1 MLLRITKKKVF
12 TSTEKKYEGLKK
24 NQPTM
29 LSRLRLYNRQHL
41 STISRD
47 VVIQG
52 DVQINDDMLTLLNST
67 GDSLVL
73 SNAGSGDGY
82 LSVSSSHMYFRQGS
96 AAALSYS
103 ADDVTVWK
111 DLKLDASHQLVLKGD
126 LGHDTLLS
134 TSGNGNDFVLN
145 VEDAGDSILFQ
156 QGGVTRFAIDADG
169 HAIVGGMALEL
180 GNGGATQPFQI
191 RRNQEV
197 RVEMKEKETVLYE
210 DVVLQNRDDADA
222 PPPRLHF
229 YRFQGDVVNG
239 QTMGDIMF
247 EVFDN
252 VASGHQVTTD
262 KREMALIR
270 CAATQTIPAATSNYY
285 APGKLTFHVAGRT
298 KLLPTLTLS
307 GTEAP
312 YTATFAVAEGH
323 GLVDGDKVAAMTTPS
338 SLLTSGDDLFGNW
351 TAVVVSAAEFR
362 LHNPET
368 ETDVTVGQAFKTDF
382 DTGNLNVE
390 VYPKDLDKPRMT
402 VHNSE
407 GVTVHD
413 TLSVEGPVSAPNI
426 HASIV
431 DVAVAKIGS
440 DGNVARGVGL
450 SCEHV
455 AGTGVYTM
463 TLDAARPTSDYI
475 VSVSPLMV
483 PPGSTALVARVE
495 STSVSPTSFTVVIT
509 EGNQGVGV
517 PDIPADAP
525 FFVTVSDVV

>member
-1 MLLRITKKKVF
+1 
-12 TSTEKKYEGLKK
+12 
-24 NQPTM
+24 M
-29 LSRLRLYNRQHL
+29 LSRLRLYNQQNL

-73 SNAGSGDGY
+73 SNAGSGDGS
-82 LSVSSSHMYFRQGS
+82 LSVSSNHMYFRQGS

-111 DLKLDASHQLVLKGD
+111 DLKLDASRQLVLKGD
-126 LGHDTLLS
+126 LGGHDTLLS

-180 GNGGATQPFQI
+180 GSDVPQPFQI

-197 RVEMKEKETVLYE
+197 RVELKEKETVLYE
-210 DVVLQNRDDADA
+210 DVVLQNREDGDA

-229 YRFQGDVVNG
+229 YRFQGEVVNE

-312 YTATFAVAEGH
+312 YTATFAVTDGHGH
-323 GLVDGDKVAAMTTPS
+323 GLVDGEKVAAVTTPPTQ
-338 SLLTSGDDLFGNW
+338 LESGDDLFGNW
-351 TAVVVSAAEFR
+351 TAVVVSATEFR

-368 ETDVTVGQAFKTDF
+368 ATDVTVGDAFKTKF
-382 DTGNLNVE
+382 DNGNLSVE
-390 VYPKDLDKPRMT
+390 VYTKDLDKPRMT
-402 VHNSE
+402 VHDSE

-440 DGNVARGVGL
+440 DGNVVRGVGL
-450 SCEHV
+450 SCAH
-455 AGTGVYTM
+455 AGTGVYTV

-475 VSVSPLMV
+475 VSVSPLML
-483 PPGSTALVARVE
+483 PPGGTAMVARVN
-495 STSVSPTSFTVVIT
+495 SVSVSPTSFEVVIT
-509 EGNQGVGV
+509 EGNQGAGNT
-517 PDIPADAP
+517 DIPADAP